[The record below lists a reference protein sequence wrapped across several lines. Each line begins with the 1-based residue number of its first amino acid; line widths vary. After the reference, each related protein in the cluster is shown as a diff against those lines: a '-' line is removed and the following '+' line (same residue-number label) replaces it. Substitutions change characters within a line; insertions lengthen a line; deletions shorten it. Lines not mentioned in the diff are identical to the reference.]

1 MANKWPIP
9 ANTPRFSRYTQVR
22 TALELNERQRTV
34 WIDTLSQAANVAL
47 AALLFGQFVS
57 DRPFS
62 IIVAVGGFAAWSAL
76 IGWSTFLARSRN
88 R

>member
-1 MANKWPIP
+1 MVPLSHRAFAHRRNDDARI
-9 ANTPRFSRYTQVR
+9 
-22 TALELNERQRTV
+22 ERTV

-47 AALLFGQFVS
+47 AGLLCGQFVS

-62 IIVAVGGFAAWSAL
+62 IILAVGGVAAWSAL
-76 IGWSTFLARSRN
+76 LGWSAFLARSRN